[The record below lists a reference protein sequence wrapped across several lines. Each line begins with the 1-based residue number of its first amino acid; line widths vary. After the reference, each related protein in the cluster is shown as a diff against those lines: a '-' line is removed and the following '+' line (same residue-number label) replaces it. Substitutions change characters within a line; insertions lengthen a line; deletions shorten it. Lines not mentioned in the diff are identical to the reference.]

1 MEARSSALVRRGAT
15 AALSFLLLLTQSAVG
30 RAQDWNAAV
39 QQDLVKEPVVG
50 LLNLPDVVGSDCA
63 TNESAG
69 PTLFAGPS
77 RAGATVGTMIWST
90 DCRVLV
96 KGVGT
101 DAAEELPTAESGYET
116 PAAVVLQRVGPW
128 FRIARQQGAAWIV
141 RDDLS
146 GFLPYPELLRETL
159 AYLRKGWDGMLW
171 GSPGAAR
178 TRPLPPRWAAYR
190 DRDVPIEFIG
200 ARLVD
205 RQVWIQ
211 VRLLADSCGVVLEG
225 VTPLTGWLPAY
236 RPSGAPSVWFYA
248 RGC

>member
-1 MEARSSALVRRGAT
+1 
-15 AALSFLLLLTQSAVG
+15 
-30 RAQDWNAAV
+30 
-39 QQDLVKEPVVG
+39 
-50 LLNLPDVVGSDCA
+50 
-63 TNESAG
+63 
-69 PTLFAGPS
+69 
-77 RAGATVGTMIWST
+77 
-90 DCRVLV
+90 VLV

-101 DAAEELPTAESGYET
+101 DAAEELPTAQSGYET
-116 PAAVVLQRVGPW
+116 PAAIVLQRIGPW

-141 RDDLS
+141 RDDPS

-190 DRDVPIEFIG
+190 DRDLAIEFIG

-211 VRLLADSCGVVLEG
+211 VRLLAESCGVVLEG